1 MTGPR
6 PKTPF
11 SVAEA
16 GDSPGFL
23 LWQVT
28 VLWQRAVARALR
40 PHRLTQVQYAI
51 LASLLWLTR
60 REDHVTQARLAS
72 HARLDVT
79 MTSQVLRALEAR
91 RLLERR
97 PHPVDTRAKAL
108 HLTAAGRALATKA
121 VPDVEAADAAFF
133 VALGAAGADFN
144 RRLRTL
150 IEGAARGP
158 A

>member
-1 MTGPR
+1 
-6 PKTPF
+6 
-11 SVAEA
+11 
-16 GDSPGFL
+16 
-23 LWQVT
+23 

-60 REDHVTQARLAS
+60 REDHVTQVRLAS

-79 MTSQVLRALEAR
+79 MTSQVLRAL
-91 RLLERR
+91 
-97 PHPVDTRAKAL
+97 
-108 HLTAAGRALATKA
+108 
-121 VPDVEAADAAFF
+121 
-133 VALGAAGADFN
+133 GADFN

-150 IEGAARGP
+150 IDGAARGP